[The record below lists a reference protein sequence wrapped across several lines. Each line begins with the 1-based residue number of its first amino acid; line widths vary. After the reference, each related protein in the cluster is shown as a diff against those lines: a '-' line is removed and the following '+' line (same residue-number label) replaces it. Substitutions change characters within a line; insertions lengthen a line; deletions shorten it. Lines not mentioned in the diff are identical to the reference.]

1 MLKWTD
7 DFEHTLWAKKFGQ
20 IALSATNSDINVFLC
35 FTQIFTMATQH
46 FEHFENGQ
54 KWVSFLTQITTKYC

>member
-1 MLKWTD
+1 MGQKI
-7 DFEHTLWAKKFGQ
+7 GQ

-54 KWVSFLTQITTKYC
+54 K